1 MSTTYR
7 VGIVGCGRMG
17 GSIDDEVL
25 DYPACILPYS
35 HAAAYTSLPNT
46 TIVAAADISETALE
60 RFCTRWSV
68 PKRYTDYREMI
79 EQERPDIVSVTTHGI
94 THAEITIFA
103 AEHGA
108 KGIYCEKAMC
118 SSMVE
123 ADRMVEA
130 CERNGV
136 AFNIGTLRR
145 YHPGY
150 EMARRLIEEERI
162 GEPKAAIA
170 MNRGTLL
177 HTHSHTFDTMCY
189 LLGDPEVEYVQG
201 RLEPGDYDITQNR
214 FDVDPV
220 GVGYI
225 RFKNGLDAHV
235 VGAPGFY
242 EFTVLGTKGEI
253 RVMNNGIDW
262 GLRVKEEGQK
272 WHIFKEGPFPAFEQK
287 SPTVRC
293 VEDLIGAMETGRR
306 SLGNVHIARAVQE
319 IALGFAESH
328 RQGGA
333 RIPMPLQNKELYI
346 ASR

>member
-1 MSTTYR
+1 MDVAYR
-7 VGIVGCGRMG
+7 VSVVGCGRMG

-25 DYPACILPYS
+25 DYPACVLPYS
-35 HAAAYTSLPNT
+35 HAAAYTALPNT
-46 TIVAAADISETALE
+46 TIVAAADISETALD
-60 RFCTRWSV
+60 RFCTRWDV

-79 EQERPDIVSVTTHGI
+79 EKERPDIVSVTTHCV

-103 AEHGA
+103 AEHGV
-108 KGIYCEKAMC
+108 KGIYCEKAM
-118 SSMVE
+118 SSSVAE

-150 EMARRLIEEERI
+150 EATRRLVEDGRI
-162 GEPKAAIA
+162 GEAKAAIA
-170 MNRGTLL
+170 MNWGTLL
-177 HTHSHTFDTMCY
+177 HTHSHTFDTIIY

-214 FDVDPV
+214 FNVDPV

-225 RFKNGLDAHV
+225 RFTNGLDGHV
-235 VGAPGFY
+235 AGVPGIY
-242 EFTVLGTKGEI
+242 EFAVFGTRGEV
-253 RVMNNGIDW
+253 RVMNNGLDW

-272 WHIFKEGPFPAFEQK
+272 WHILKDEPFPAFEQK

-293 VEDLIGAMETGRR
+293 IEDLIASMETGRP
-306 SLGNVHIARAVQE
+306 SLGNIHTARRVHE
-319 IALGFAESH
+319 ISMGFAESH
-328 RQGGA
+328 RQSGA
-333 RIPMPLQNKELYI
+333 RVFMPLQNRKLYI